1 MDPVTGFAV
10 ASAGSAIM
18 GGLSGRAQGMSDAA
32 RQESE
37 ARLADTQALQ
47 RDTIARGDLDAFLST
62 MRSSRAANGL
72 SATSPNARVL
82 EAEAIMQGNKGRLI
96 ERADSRQQAANLRAG
111 AKASRSAGNWSLATG
126 LVKAAIPISQYG
138 MNRGWGS

>member
-10 ASAGSAIM
+10 ASAGASVMKGMA
-18 GGLSGRAQGMSDAA
+18 GRSQAMSDAA

-37 ARLADTQALQ
+37 ARMAETQGLQ

-62 MRSSRAANGL
+62 MRASRSANGL
-72 SATSPNARVL
+72 SSTSPNARVL
-82 EAEAIMQGNKGRLI
+82 EAAAILEGNKGRLI
-96 ERADSRQQAANLRAG
+96 ERADSSQQAANLRAG

-126 LVKAAIPISQYG
+126 LVGAAIPISQYG
-138 MNRGWGS
+138 MNKGWGS